1 MKRIVGVGMTVLLLV
16 AAAGC
21 RQQKAPDKGETEGI
35 VLTISLPE
43 AEWNGYTEELTK
55 LYRQERP
62 KVEDIRWNLVDRSM
76 YEDLLGVNL
85 VSQNLPDIISVGNQ
99 VPLTAWSEHLVPL
112 DLEAEKEGI
121 SERIVS
127 WGRVGESLYSLPVL
141 IQGKGIFYNTG
152 LLEENGIRRLP
163 QTRSELLALCGTLQ
177 EAEVKPIMNYYKE
190 TLLTDTSYLFF
201 LPAIAGGAR
210 EDWYALADFLDLT
223 LEYGNRNALTT
234 GVDTAR
240 DYFFIEK
247 YAMLNNEGSW
257 MVPAMRRS
265 APEMEEKTIIGSI
278 PLYEEAERN
287 RLPVEILSLSV
298 TKSSEHQEEAKA
310 FLLWLATSETARDY
324 LERTM
329 GCLTVS
335 GMERGDDKAL
345 SPVAVQV
352 KEAILTG
359 QAVIDQSG
367 SLPEELKSG
376 IASVWAKYITGQLDR
391 DAAAETACALWNY
404 EKN

>member
-152 LLEENGIRRLP
+152 QSFWPSAARFRR
-163 QTRSELLALCGTLQ
+163 QR
-177 EAEVKPIMNYYKE
+177 
-190 TLLTDTSYLFF
+190 
-201 LPAIAGGAR
+201 
-210 EDWYALADFLDLT
+210 
-223 LEYGNRNALTT
+223 
-234 GVDTAR
+234 
-240 DYFFIEK
+240 
-247 YAMLNNEGSW
+247 
-257 MVPAMRRS
+257 
-265 APEMEEKTIIGSI
+265 
-278 PLYEEAERN
+278 
-287 RLPVEILSLSV
+287 
-298 TKSSEHQEEAKA
+298 
-310 FLLWLATSETARDY
+310 
-324 LERTM
+324 
-329 GCLTVS
+329 
-335 GMERGDDKAL
+335 
-345 SPVAVQV
+345 
-352 KEAILTG
+352 
-359 QAVIDQSG
+359 
-367 SLPEELKSG
+367 
-376 IASVWAKYITGQLDR
+376 
-391 DAAAETACALWNY
+391 
-404 EKN
+404 